1 MQERDGW
8 DNSIYL
14 DFKKAFDRV
23 PHERLIWKP
32 EYKGG
37 VQGNIL
43 NWMKDFLK
51 SRK

>member
-8 DNSIYL
+8 VDSIYL
-14 DFKKAFDRV
+14 DFDRV
-23 PHERLIWKP
+23 PNEGLIWKL
-32 EYKGG
+32 EYKEG

-51 SRK
+51 DRK